1 MALYLINRFA
11 KAKTDAS
18 PDDPDPPKELVQGL
32 AFDIDGLEAHD
43 PDEEVDR
50 NGAKGSVVVYWK
62 NFTPGWHKALD

>member
-1 MALYLINRFA
+1 MLAPTTPTRRKKF
-11 KAKTDAS
+11 
-18 PDDPDPPKELVQGL
+18 VQGF

-50 NGAKGSVVVYWK
+50 NGAKGSVIVYWK